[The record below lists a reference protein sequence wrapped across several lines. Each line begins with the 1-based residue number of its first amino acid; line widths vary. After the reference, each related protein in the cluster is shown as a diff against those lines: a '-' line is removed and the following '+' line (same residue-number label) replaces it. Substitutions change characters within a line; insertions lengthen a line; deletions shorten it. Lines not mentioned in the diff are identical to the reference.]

1 MNQNKTA
8 FVNKIRRSLVPFF
21 LLLVLLPFS
30 SFSQIGG
37 QHTYEFLNL
46 TNSARI
52 AGLGGDF
59 LAIKDDDITLTL
71 ANPSL
76 ITPEMN
82 NNLSLSYV
90 NYFTGPNY
98 GYLMYSRN
106 FKKVGSFVG
115 TFQYINYGKFTRADE
130 TGITNGEFSA
140 SEYALNVGWARQLS
154 PLFSI
159 GANGKL
165 IYSSL
170 ESYQSFG
177 IAVDVAGTY
186 QSKNE
191 LFTASLLAR
200 NIGVQIVTYR
210 DGNREPLPF
219 EMQAGISQRLK
230 HIPLRFSF
238 LYNHIEKWDLSY
250 EDPNDPANQK
260 DPVTGETK
268 SNSGISQFADNF
280 MRHIVIGGEIT
291 IAKVLAI
298 RLGYNYQR
306 RQETKLYN
314 HAGLSGFSAGVGLR
328 VKMFNLSYTRAI
340 YETGSLN
347 PNYFTLTLNLGGF
360 KKQESKQEG
369 Q

>member
-1 MNQNKTA
+1 
-8 FVNKIRRSLVPFF
+8 VHKIIRTPALF
-21 LLLVLLPFS
+21 LLFIIIVSFS
-30 SFSQIGG
+30 SYSQIGG
-37 QHTYEFLNL
+37 QKTYEFLNL

-59 LAIKDDDITLTL
+59 LVVKDNDITLTL

-98 GYLMYSRN
+98 GYVMYSRN
-106 FKKVGSFVG
+106 FKKPGSFVG
-115 TFQYINYGKFTRADE
+115 TFQFINYGKFTRADE
-130 TGITNGEFSA
+130 TGMTSGEFSA
-140 SEYALNVGWARQLS
+140 SEYALNIGWARPLS

-170 ESYQSFG
+170 ESYRSFG

-200 NIGVQIVTYR
+200 NIGAQIVTYR
-210 DGNREPLPF
+210 AGNREPLPF
-219 EMQAGISQRLK
+219 ELQAGISQRLK
-230 HIPLRFSF
+230 HIPLRFSL

-260 DPVTGETK
+260 DPITGETK
-268 SNSGISQFADNF
+268 SQSGISEFADNF

-298 RLGYNYQR
+298 RLGYNYER
-306 RQETKLYN
+306 RQEMKLYN
-314 HAGLSGFSAGVGLR
+314 HAGLSGFSAGLGLR
-328 VKMFNLSYTRAI
+328 VKMFNISYTRAT
-340 YETGSLN
+340 YQAGSIN
-347 PNYFTLTLNLGGF
+347 PNYFTLTLNLDGF
-360 KKQESKQEG
+360 KKQESK
-369 Q
+369 